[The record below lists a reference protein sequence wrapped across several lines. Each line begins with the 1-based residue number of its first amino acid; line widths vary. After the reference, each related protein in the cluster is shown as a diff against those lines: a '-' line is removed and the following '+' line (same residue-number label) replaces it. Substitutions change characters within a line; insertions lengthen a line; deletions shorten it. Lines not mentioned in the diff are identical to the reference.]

1 MGKTK
6 EQQRPK
12 RKKITNSKHDRDKM
26 KEVLGKLAES
36 KARNQKIQ

>member
-12 RKKITNSKHDRDKM
+12 RKKITNSRHDKEKM
-26 KEVLGKLAES
+26 KEVLKKLAES
-36 KARNQKIQ
+36 KVKNQKIQ